1 MGIVRLLDNNTINK
15 IAAGEVVERP
25 ASCVKELVEN
35 AIDAGASHIE
45 VEILNGGKTL
55 MRVTDDG
62 GGMSK
67 EDSLLAIKRHATSK
81 LSNVRD
87 LLNISTLGFRGEAV
101 PTIAAVSKFTLQ
113 TRQKNS
119 ELGTKIQIEGGK
131 LIDSH
136 EIGCKT
142 GTTVIVED
150 LFFNTPARLKF
161 LKATASESSKIHEYI
176 VKLALSRPEISFK
189 FINNNRPALS
199 TPGNGKMIDVITG
212 VYGTEISSSLIE
224 LNFTVEDFKIS
235 GYIGKPNFLKN
246 YRTWQTFIINGRI
259 VNNRTISKA
268 LEESYRALIPKS
280 GFPLAVLKIEVPQS
294 SIDVNVHPQ
303 KTELRFEDDNKIFR
317 MVYRA
322 VREAVSERKENAESH
337 DLTEIAAPPDN
348 PQYEPLNLEEYFGKP
363 SDRKNFSVEKAR
375 ENLNSQKEN
384 LTAPPQ
390 NSTGKNSVKEI
401 VENPVEKNLTAPT
414 QNSTEKNPV
423 KEVVENPVEKN
434 LTAPPQNSTEK
445 NPVKEIIENPVEKNL
460 TAPPQNS
467 TEKNPVKEIV
477 ENPVEKNLT
486 APPQKISKPAFKLQP
501 IGQVNLCYIVA
512 QSDSDLYIIDQHAA
526 HERILFDRL
535 CSYADKIPAQGL
547 LIHRILKFDERETL
561 LIENNLEIFQSL
573 GFTMEPSGKNEFRL
587 LEVPVDAAETDPED
601 MLREIISSLPEIDNP
616 AEIDAERRAD
626 IARNIRQ
633 LVLATTACKAAIKAG
648 QELNSRQMQVLLND
662 LSKTPNPHT
671 CPHGRPTII
680 KFSSK
685 DLAKMFHRE

>member
-1 MGIVRLLDNNTINK
+1 MGIVRLLDTNTINK

-35 AIDAGASHIE
+35 AIDAGANHIE
-45 VEILNGGKTL
+45 IEILNGGKTL

-62 GGMSK
+62 GGMSG
-67 EDSLLAIKRHATSK
+67 EDSLLAIRRHATSK
-81 LSNVRD
+81 LSDVRD

-119 ELGTKIQIEGGK
+119 ELGTKLKIEGGK
-131 LIDSH
+131 LTDSH
-136 EIGCKT
+136 EIGCKI

-161 LKATASESSKIHEYI
+161 LKATSTEAAKIHEYI
-176 VKLALSRPEISFK
+176 TKLALSRPEISFK

-199 TPGNGKMIDVITG
+199 TPGNGNLLDVLTG
-212 VYGTEISSSLIE
+212 IYGTEISSALIE
-224 LNFTVEDFKIS
+224 VHFAVEDFRLS

-280 GFPLAVLKIEVPQS
+280 GFPLAVLKIDVPQN

-303 KTELRFEDDNKIFR
+303 KTELKFEDDNKIFKL
-317 MVYRA
+317 VYRA
-322 VREAVSERKENAESH
+322 VREAVSEKKENAEH
-337 DLTEIAAPPDN
+337 DLTEIATAPEI
-348 PQYEPLNLEEYFGKP
+348 PQYEPLNLDEYFGKP
-363 SDRKNFSVEKAR
+363 ADKKNFSVEKAR
-375 ENLNSQKEN
+375 EFLKPQKE
-384 LTAPPQ
+384 TPIQ
-390 NSTGKNSVKEI
+390 KFDESISVEEI
-401 VENPVEKNLTAPT
+401 QPAENISIEENFVEVEETVKSVEEVKPVEKIPT
-414 QNSTEKNPV
+414 EIKAVKEKIQPPKFEKPFEKNS
-423 KEVVENPVEKN
+423 
-434 LTAPPQNSTEK
+434 L
-445 NPVKEIIENPVEKNL
+445 
-460 TAPPQNS
+460 
-467 TEKNPVKEIV
+467 
-477 ENPVEKNLT
+477 
-486 APPQKISKPAFKLQP
+486 KLQP

-547 LIHRILKFDERETL
+547 LIHRVLKFDEQETL
-561 LIENNLEIFQSL
+561 LIEKNLELFKNL
-573 GFTMEPSGKNEFRL
+573 GFTLEPSGVNEFRIV
-587 LEVPVDAAETDPED
+587 EVPVDAADTDPEI
-601 MLREIISSLPEIDNP
+601 MLREIISGLPEIDNDT
-616 AEIDAERRAD
+616 EIDDARRAD

-648 QELNSRQMQVLLND
+648 QELNIQQMKFLLND
-662 LSKTPNPHT
+662 LNKTPNPHT

-680 KFSSK
+680 KFSDK
-685 DLAKMFHRE
+685 DLAKMFRRT

>member
-1 MGIVRLLDNNTINK
+1 MGIVRLLDTNTINK

-67 EDSLLAIKRHATSK
+67 EDSLLAIRRHATSK
-81 LSNVRD
+81 LSDVKD

-101 PTIAAVSKFTLQ
+101 PTIAAVSRFTLQ

-119 ELGTKIQIEGGK
+119 ELGTKLKIEGGK

-136 EIGCKT
+136 EIGCKI

-161 LKATASESSKIHEYI
+161 LKATSTEAAKIHEYI
-176 VKLALSRPEISFK
+176 TKLALSRPEISFK

-199 TPGNGKMIDVITG
+199 TPGNGNFLDVLTG
-212 VYGTEISSSLIE
+212 IYGTEISSALIE
-224 LNFTVEDFKIS
+224 VNFDVEDFHLS

-280 GFPLAVLKIEVPQS
+280 GFPLAVLKIAVPQN

-303 KTELRFEDDNKIFR
+303 KTELKFEDDNKIFKL
-317 MVYRA
+317 VYRA
-322 VREAVSERKENAESH
+322 VREAVSEKKDNAEH
-337 DLTEIAAPPDN
+337 DLTEIATAPDL
-348 PQYEPLNLEEYFGKP
+348 PQLEPLNLDEYFGKP
-363 SDRKNFSVEKAR
+363 SDKKNFSVEKAR
-375 ENLNSQKEN
+375 EVLKPQEKIWADEN
-384 LTAPPQ
+384 ISDK
-390 NSTGKNSVKEI
+390 NSTAEKISVQNPDENISIEEIKPAENYSVEIKPAEKNPTEI
-401 VENPVEKNLTAPT
+401 KTVEKIQPPKIEKPVEKNSL
-414 QNSTEKNPV
+414 
-423 KEVVENPVEKN
+423 
-434 LTAPPQNSTEK
+434 
-445 NPVKEIIENPVEKNL
+445 
-460 TAPPQNS
+460 
-467 TEKNPVKEIV
+467 
-477 ENPVEKNLT
+477 
-486 APPQKISKPAFKLQP
+486 KLQP

-535 CSYADKIPAQGL
+535 CSYAGKIPAQGL
-547 LIHRILKFDERETL
+547 LIHRILKFDEQETL
-561 LIENNLEIFQSL
+561 LIENNLELFQNL
-573 GFTMEPSGKNEFRL
+573 GFTLEPSGVNEFRL
-587 LEVPVDAAETDPED
+587 IEVPVDAADTDPEI
-601 MLREIISSLPEIDNP
+601 MLREIISSLPEIDNDT
-616 AEIDAERRAD
+616 EIDDERRAD

-648 QELNSRQMQVLLND
+648 QELNIQQMKVLLND

-680 KFSSK
+680 KFSDK
-685 DLAKMFHRE
+685 DLAKMFHRT